1 MAMPVACAGRPGCQP
16 CIRRDNHLSM
26 ELNGKNRVVA
36 LLRKRPQS
44 RVELAQQTG
53 LVKSSLTKI
62 TAQLLQDGII
72 AEIADPEPASDSAH
86 MGRPKTLL
94 QLKSGVNF
102 SLCVYMSIES
112 LIVYFIDQTNAVL
125 LRDEQHWNLADETQ
139 TLTVAACVT
148 LIQQKA
154 AAMCQRYQI
163 PISKLKQIA
172 VATQGKIAQH
182 TGIVHYSQL
191 FRERHFNLADAITAA
206 TGVPARIVNI
216 AYCSVYHLKKL
227 YQDKSSFLA
236 ILLGY
241 GMGVG
246 IVIDHQIILGPDG
259 TAPEIS
265 HIAYASDGPRCYCG
279 ASGCAET
286 YLTYRAIIQKL
297 TSLNPVFVP
306 DATVQEQ
313 LDHIAHQLISHTQP
327 YEQVIRDAGR
337 VLGFV
342 IAQIITM
349 FDIRDII
356 INGEVSIFFDCF
368 RDEIERYLAQ
378 HNDYQFGAGQALLVC
393 EPDNDVAF
401 KGLVELTNDTCLV

>member
-1 MAMPVACAGRPGCQP
+1 
-16 CIRRDNHLSM
+16 M

-36 LLRKRPQS
+36 LLRQRAQS

-72 AEIADPEPASDSAH
+72 EEISDPEPVADIMP

-94 QLKSGVNF
+94 RLKPGVNF
-102 SLCVYMSIES
+102 SLCVYLSIES

-125 LRDEQHWNLADETQ
+125 LRDEQRWDLSGEAQ
-139 TLTVAACVT
+139 TLTVASCVH
-148 LIQQKA
+148 LIRQQA

-163 PISKLKQIA
+163 PIGALKQIA

-191 FRERHFNLADAITAA
+191 FRERHFNLAEAITAA

-216 AYCSVYHLKKL
+216 AYCSVYHLNQL
-227 YQDKSSFLA
+227 YQDRGSFLA

-246 IVIDHQIILGPDG
+246 IVIDHQIMLGPDG
-259 TAPEIS
+259 TAPELS
-265 HIAYASDGPRCYCG
+265 HLSYASDGPRCYCG
-279 ASGCAET
+279 ACGCAET
-286 YLTYRAIIQKL
+286 YLTYRAVIQKL
-297 TSLNPVFVP
+297 NRLNPACIP
-306 DATVQEQ
+306 DVSIEKQ
-313 LDHIAHQLISHTQP
+313 LEHIADQLKQHVQP
-327 YEQVIRDAGR
+327 YEQTIREAGR

-342 IAQIITM
+342 IAQIITL
-349 FDIRDII
+349 FDIRNII
-356 INGEVSIFFDCF
+356 INGEMSIFFDCF
-368 RDEIERYLAQ
+368 REEIARYLTE
-378 HNDYQFGAGQALLVC
+378 HNDYQFGAGQTSLVC
-393 EPDNDVAF
+393 ESDNDVAF
-401 KGLVELTNDTCLV
+401 KGLIELTNDTCLV

>member
-1 MAMPVACAGRPGCQP
+1 
-16 CIRRDNHLSM
+16 M

-36 LLRKRPQS
+36 LLRQRPQS

-62 TAQLLQDGII
+62 TAQLLQDGMIE
-72 AEIADPEPASDSAH
+72 EIADPEPVVDAAP

-94 QLKSGVNF
+94 RLKSGVNF

-112 LIVYFIDQTNAVL
+112 MIVYFIDQTNAVL
-125 LRDEQHWNLADETQ
+125 LRDEQLWNLADETQ
-139 TLTVAACVT
+139 TLTVAACVD
-148 LIQQKA
+148 LIRQKA
-154 AAMCQRYQI
+154 TAMCQRYQI
-163 PISKLKQIA
+163 PVCELKQIA

-216 AYCSVYHLKKL
+216 AYCSVYHLNQL

-265 HIAYASDGPRCYCG
+265 HISYASDGPRCYCG
-279 ASGCAET
+279 ARGCAET
-286 YLTYRAIIQKL
+286 YLTYRAIIRKL
-297 TSLNPVFVP
+297 SSLNPALIP
-306 DATVQEQ
+306 DVSVQEQ
-313 LDHIAHQLISHTQP
+313 LEHIAARLEQHVQP
-327 YEQVIRDAGR
+327 YEQTIREAGR

-349 FDIRDII
+349 FDIRHII

-368 RDEIERYLAQ
+368 REEIERYLTE
-378 HNDYQFGAGQALLVC
+378 HNDYQFGVGQTLLVC